1 MRILDI
7 SKKISLTIPVLNGE
21 KVLKQCLTSV
31 LEQDIEIH
39 ECIIIDNNSTDTT
52 AAIVKE
58 FQKTHKN
65 VVYVF
70 EPRIGRGAARFKGVE
85 VATGDII
92 VMTDV
97 DCVVSAEWVR
107 LLTQPIREGREVV
120 TLGGQY
126 DTAHTYWSRN
136 MQKLYEFGLRT
147 HISSDNYATFTDT
160 KNFASDA
167 KLLKSVQF
175 DPRFIALEDVD
186 LEFRLRTKARFKYL
200 PDVKVGHAHQSTLY
214 AVMKLAY
221 ERSYWFAQVYHKFK
235 GVADSDGV
243 LVFSV
248 VSPFRFYRQLLK
260 INFRAM
266 REQGFGHLPFFIVFD
281 GAWKVGSAIGY
292 ANQNKVFYDK
302 TRSKE

>member
-1 MRILDI
+1 MLIPKTVSVI
-7 SKKISLTIPVLNGE
+7 IPVLNGE
-21 KVLKQCLTSV
+21 RMLPSCLQSV
-31 LEQDIEIH
+31 LSQDIEIH

-52 AAIVKE
+52 AVIVKE

-97 DCVVSAEWVR
+97 DCIVSAEWVR

-120 TLGGQY
+120 TVGWQY
-126 DTAHTYWSRN
+126 DTAHTYWSH
-136 MQKLYEFGLRT
+136 QIQHLHEFLLKNSIDPQG
-147 HISSDNYATFTDT
+147 YASFTDT

-235 GVADSDGV
+235 GVADSNGV
-243 LVFSV
+243 LIFSV
-248 VSPFRFYRQLLK
+248 VSPLRFYWQLLK
-260 INFRAM
+260 INFSAM
-266 REQGFGHLPFFIVFD
+266 REQGLGHLPFFIVFD
-281 GAWKVGSAIGY
+281 GAWKIGSAVGY
-292 ANQNKVFYDK
+292 AHVD
-302 TRSKE
+302 RSLQ

>member
-1 MRILDI
+1 M
-7 SKKISLTIPVLNGE
+7 SKKISIVIPVYNGE
-21 KVLKQCLTSV
+21 KVLAKCLQSV
-31 LEQDIEIH
+31 LSQDIEIH

-52 AAIVKE
+52 AVIVKE

-97 DCVVSAEWVR
+97 DCIVSAEWVR

-120 TLGGQY
+120 TVGWQY
-126 DTAHTYWSRN
+126 DTAHTYWSH
-136 MQKLYEFGLRT
+136 QIQHLHEFLLKNSIDPQG
-147 HISSDNYATFTDT
+147 YASFTDT

-200 PDVKVGHAHQSTLY
+200 PDVKVGHAHPNTLFSVVKSTY
-214 AVMKLAY
+214 V
-221 ERSYWFAQVYHKFK
+221 RSYWQAQLYHKWK
-235 GVADSDGV
+235 GVPDSRGGF
-243 LVFSV
+243 VF
-248 VSPFRFYRQLLK
+248 PIITPLRFYISLLG
-260 INFRAM
+260 INTQAIK
-266 REQGFGHLPFFIVFD
+266 EQGYAHLPFFIVFD
-281 GAWKVGSAIGY
+281 LTWKIAAAIGFSRM
-292 ANQNKVFYDK
+292 NKVFK
-302 TRSKE
+302 ILEK